1 MRSFKYIYIISALAL
16 LLNSCATPGE
26 IYDPNDLSY
35 LYNPLK
41 NPIHPSYRIFNTSGD
56 LSELSI
62 RFFSNEL
69 FFSEANPEG
78 VPKAQLAVIYR
89 IFNMSLGRVPID
101 TGIINITIR
110 KDPGKRFY
118 TYNFPLKSEW
128 GSKYEAEL
136 MVKDII
142 RNLTVQAHLPFDK
155 TSEINR
161 YSFKV
166 LGHFGK
172 EDVYSPVLHE
182 YDYINILYP
191 REEIDTIFLKY
202 YEPFD
207 ITPIPPSMLMPELE
221 LNTTPLNILTIPYSD
236 TLPMIFPK
244 RGVYHFTLD
253 TNSLEGYSFFNFG
266 SDYPGMSNP
275 EHMIEPLIYLI
286 NEEDLNEI
294 MSNAYPKL
302 ALDDFWLKI
311 TGNIERS
318 RELIRIYY
326 NRVLYANY
334 FFASYKEGWR
344 TDRGMIYI
352 IYGPPDKVYKSADA
366 ERWGYR
372 KAVIKS
378 GWGATR
384 VKVENDYLYFTFRKR
399 ANPFSSQDYTLLRSE
414 SITTYWDVA
423 VRTWRSGIVFRLDN
437 PLDY

>member
-1 MRSFKYIYIISALAL
+1 MRPFKYIYIISALAL
-16 LLNSCATPGE
+16 FLNSCATVNE

-41 NPIHPSYRIFNTSGD
+41 NPIHPGYHIFNTSGD
-56 LSELSI
+56 ISILSI

-78 VPKAQLAVIYR
+78 VPKAQLVVIYR

-110 KDPGKRFY
+110 KEPDRRY
-118 TYNFPLKSEW
+118 YSYNFPLKSQW

-136 MVKDII
+136 VVRDVI
-142 RNLTVQAHLPFDK
+142 RNLRVQAHLPFDK

-166 LGHFGK
+166 LGHFDK
-172 EDVYSPVLHE
+172 EEVFSPVLHE
-182 YDYINILYP
+182 HEFVNILYP
-191 REEIDTIFLKY
+191 RENIDTIFLKY

-207 ITPIPPSMLMPELE
+207 IIPIPPSMLLPEME
-221 LNTTPLNILTIPYSD
+221 IDTRPVNTVSIPYSD
-236 TLPMIFPK
+236 TLPVMFPE

-253 TNSLEGYSFFNFG
+253 TNSLEGFTFFNFG
-266 SDYPGMSNP
+266 SDYPGMRNP
-275 EHMIEPLIYLI
+275 EPMIEPLIYLI
-286 NEEDLNEI
+286 NEEDMNELR
-294 MSNAYPKL
+294 SNPYPKM

-334 FFASYKEGWR
+334 FFSSYKEGWR

-352 IYGPPDKVYKSADA
+352 IYGPPDKVYKTADG

-372 KAVIKS
+372 KAEVRS
-378 GWGATR
+378 GWGTR
-384 VKVENDYLYFTFRKR
+384 YKVDDDYLYFTFRKR
-399 ANPFSSQDYTLLRSE
+399 ENPFSDQNYTLLRSE
-414 SITTYWDVA
+414 TITTYWEVA
-423 VRTWRSGIVFRLDN
+423 IRTWRSGVVFRLDN
-437 PLDY
+437 PLDI